1 MGALSELRKKYGL
14 DPYASNRDKPAVML
28 DPKTGRQTAVPRDM
42 PREESERAAN
52 DGGPS
57 AVSEPKDVRS
67 SLYGKTKEMREKR
80 KENALKKSEE
90 NFFIFIS
97 IIIMII

>member
-14 DPYASNRDKPAVML
+14 DPYASNRDKPAVMF
-28 DPKTGRQTAVPRDM
+28 DPKTGRQTAVPRSM

-57 AVSEPKDVRS
+57 SAFEPKDVRS
-67 SLYGKTKEMREKR
+67 SLYGKTKEMRE
-80 KENALKKSEE
+80 
-90 NFFIFIS
+90 
-97 IIIMII
+97 